1 MSTNVSSIP
10 KIPELNKKL
19 LFTAFMLV
27 CYRLGVFVPIPGIDP
42 EQISRLFEQT
52 SGTIFDILNM
62 FSGGALEQ
70 ASIFALGVMPYITSS
85 IIMSLLV
92 KAFPTL
98 EAMQKEGEAGRRK
111 INQYSRYGTILICL
125 VQGFMLAITLES
137 GGFGEAGIGS
147 SIATDPGWGFRL
159 TTVITLTS
167 GAMLVMWIGEQ
178 ITEHGIGNG
187 ISLIIA
193 VSILSGIPGGFWNM
207 VRLIRTDEL
216 TVLGLII
223 IFIFLLFIIGLI
235 VFVERS
241 YRKIPVQ
248 YPRRV
253 IGRKVYGGQTS
264 HLPLKTNPAGVIP
277 PIFASSLLI
286 FPATILA
293 FIDIPVLRNV
303 SEAMFSNII
312 FYNLIF
318 AGLIIFF
325 AYFYTA
331 IIYDPDDLA
340 ENLRKNGGNIPGIR
354 PGKKTSEYIGVIL
367 GRITFIGA
375 IYVAAVCVL
384 PAFLEREPF
393 NLPFYFGGTSL
404 LIVVGVTLDFLQQIE
419 SFLIT
424 HSYEGFVKKKGMK
437 GPKRFNV

>member
-27 CYRLGVFVPIPGIDP
+27 VYRLGVFVPIPGIDP

-159 TTVITLTS
+159 TTVITLTA

-223 IFIFLLFIIGLI
+223 IFIFLLLIIGLI

-293 FIDIPVLRNV
+293 FIDIPVLRNI

-404 LIVVGVTLDFLQQIE
+404 LIVIGVTLDFLQQIE

>member
-70 ASIFALGVMPYITSS
+70 ASIFALGVMPYITAS

-92 KAFPTL
+92 KAFPSL

-137 GGFGEAGIGS
+137 GGFGQAGIGS
-147 SIATDPGWGFRL
+147 SVATDPGWGFRL
-159 TTVITLTS
+159 TTVVTLTA
-167 GAMLVMWIGEQ
+167 GAMLVMWLGEQ
-178 ITEHGIGNG
+178 ISEHGIGNG

-193 VSILSGIPGGFWNM
+193 ISILAGIPGGFWNM

-223 IFIFLLFIIGLI
+223 ILLFLTILVGLI

-293 FIDIPVLRNV
+293 FVDIPVLRDL
-303 SEAMFSNII
+303 SEAMFSNVI
-312 FYNLIF
+312 FYNAIF

-325 AYFYTA
+325 TYFYTA

-404 LIVVGVTLDFLQQIE
+404 LIVIGVTLDFLQQIE

-437 GPKRFNV
+437 GPTRFNV

>member
-1 MSTNVSSIP
+1 
-10 KIPELNKKL
+10 
-19 LFTAFMLV
+19 
-27 CYRLGVFVPIPGIDP
+27 
-42 EQISRLFEQT
+42 
-52 SGTIFDILNM
+52 
-62 FSGGALEQ
+62 
-70 ASIFALGVMPYITSS
+70 
-85 IIMSLLV
+85 
-92 KAFPTL
+92 
-98 EAMQKEGEAGRRK
+98 
-111 INQYSRYGTILICL
+111 
-125 VQGFMLAITLES
+125 
-137 GGFGEAGIGS
+137 
-147 SIATDPGWGFRL
+147 
-159 TTVITLTS
+159 
-167 GAMLVMWIGEQ
+167 MLVMWIGEQ

-193 VSILSGIPGGFWNM
+193 VSILSGIPGGCWNM

-303 SEAMFSNII
+303 SEAMFSNVI

-354 PGKKTSEYIGVIL
+354 PGKKTAE
-367 GRITFIGA
+367 
-375 IYVAAVCVL
+375 
-384 PAFLEREPF
+384 
-393 NLPFYFGGTSL
+393 
-404 LIVVGVTLDFLQQIE
+404 
-419 SFLIT
+419 
-424 HSYEGFVKKKGMK
+424 
-437 GPKRFNV
+437 

>member
-27 CYRLGVFVPIPGIDP
+27 VYRLGVFVPIPGIDP

-159 TTVITLTS
+159 TTVITLTA